1 MDTIKEQIE
10 QHNIDTIL
18 LDELIDNTNKSFE
31 LIKMNKSVKKLQ
43 DELKIIKSKIN
54 ETLSNYTESETQ
66 KDFND
71 ELFEWLDNKQT
82 IKKTELIKLLE
93 QIKIKRNELELLNKD
108 TKNFEDDIMS
118 GNWVKHLKEYSKKHN
133 MKYGECMKSNDC
145 KVAYRVKYGYNFTSP
160 AKYIEEE
167 PEVMEEEPEIME
179 EEIEQDDKGNVVDT
193 YNKYNIYDS
202 QIEQLK
208 QLTLSQINAKLEE
221 MKKETAEA
229 RKVLRNKNLYSDV
242 RYLWRESVEN
252 NNELSNLLRYGIA
265 KKLYK
270 K

>member
-31 LIKMNKSVKKLQ
+31 LIKMNKNVKKLQ

-108 TKNFEDDIMS
+108 NYE
-118 GNWVKHLKEYSKKHN
+118 
-133 MKYGECMKSNDC
+133 
-145 KVAYRVKYGYNFTSP
+145 R
-160 AKYIEEE
+160 
-167 PEVMEEEPEIME
+167 
-179 EEIEQDDKGNVVDT
+179 
-193 YNKYNIYDS
+193 
-202 QIEQLK
+202 
-208 QLTLSQINAKLEE
+208 
-221 MKKETAEA
+221 
-229 RKVLRNKNLYSDV
+229 
-242 RYLWRESVEN
+242 
-252 NNELSNLLRYGIA
+252 
-265 KKLYK
+265 
-270 K
+270 